1 MLLNCRSETPA
12 PEITVSC
19 FSYYFSDGHH
29 LPFRLFFPSAPT
41 AGYYGPQSGSLLLA
55 TPRGLY

>member
-1 MLLNCRSETPA
+1 MLLNRCSEIPT

-29 LPFRLFFPSAPT
+29 LPFILFSPPVPT
-41 AGYYGPQSGSLLLA
+41 DGYYGPQSGSLLLA
-55 TPRGLY
+55 TPIGLY